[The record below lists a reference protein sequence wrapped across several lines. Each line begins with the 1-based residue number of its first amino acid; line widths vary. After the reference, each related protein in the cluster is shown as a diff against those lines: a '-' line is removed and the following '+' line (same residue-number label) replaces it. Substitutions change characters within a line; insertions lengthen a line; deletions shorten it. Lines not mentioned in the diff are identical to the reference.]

1 MPHART
7 ATRISFADAKAFCD
21 AFEFRLPTEGE
32 WEYACRAG
40 STTIYPWGDDPD
52 KGHGDWRCEDC
63 TRVFT
68 LRYKGISG
76 TDDS

>member
-1 MPHART
+1 MTERAAPM
-7 ATRISFADAKAFCD
+7 FC
-21 AFEFRLPTEGE
+21 PYCGE
-32 WEYACRAG
+32 EQLR
-40 STTIYPWGDDPD
+40 PWGDDPD

-76 TDDS
+76 INPPS

>member
-1 MPHART
+1 LPQKT
-7 ATRISFADAKAFCD
+7 ATRCGKAPGDQGGAGVTTGERAAPMFC
-21 AFEFRLPTEGE
+21 PYCGE
-32 WEYACRAG
+32 EQLR
-40 STTIYPWGDDPD
+40 PWGDDPD

-76 TDDS
+76 LND

>member
-1 MPHART
+1 MTERAAPM
-7 ATRISFADAKAFCD
+7 FCPYCG
-21 AFEFRLPTEGE
+21 EERL
-32 WEYACRAG
+32 R
-40 STTIYPWGDDPD
+40 PWDSHPGDPS

-76 TDDS
+76 TQEP

>member
-1 MPHART
+1 MSERAAPM
-7 ATRISFADAKAFCD
+7 FCPYCG
-21 AFEFRLPTEGE
+21 EERL
-32 WEYACRAG
+32 R
-40 STTIYPWGDDPD
+40 PWGNDPD

-76 TDDS
+76 TEPS